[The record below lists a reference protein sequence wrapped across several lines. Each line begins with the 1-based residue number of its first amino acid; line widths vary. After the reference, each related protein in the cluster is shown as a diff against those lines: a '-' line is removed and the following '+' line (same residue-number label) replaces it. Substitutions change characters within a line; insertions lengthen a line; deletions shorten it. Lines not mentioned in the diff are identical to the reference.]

1 MKKRLYRLFQWLYK
15 GIPIIKVT
23 PHIAF
28 LSDSERLRGKRIV
41 IVGGTRGVGM
51 HIARK
56 CQECGAEILIIGR
69 EEKTLKEASASL
81 RDCKYIQFDITDFEH
96 LQDLINQIDSLFGGI
111 HADSL
116 IYNASL
122 YLHEHNMME
131 VTQDGFDRQFKTNL
145 KAPYFVS
152 QVFIDYLLKTETKPA
167 NLLFISSEMGLY
179 CHDVPYGLGKASMNS
194 MVEGLSR
201 RFINN
206 GIRVNAV
213 APGVLSNEASG
224 VSENDLY
231 RKYSCGKRFIMPEE
245 VAEVVAFL
253 LSDAANCISGAVIP
267 CNQGNHL
274 RCDW

>member
-1 MKKRLYRLFQWLYK
+1 MFQWLYK
-15 GIPIIKVT
+15 GVPVIKVT

-28 LSDSERLRGKRIV
+28 LSDFERLKGKRIV
-41 IVGGTRGVGM
+41 IVGGTRGVGI

-69 EEKTLKEASASL
+69 DENTLKEASAVL
-81 RDCKYIQFDITDFEH
+81 RDCKYIQYDITDFEH
-96 LQDLINQIDSLFGGI
+96 IHDLTDRIDSLFEGR

-122 YLHEHNMME
+122 YLHEQNVMD
-131 VTQDGFDRQFKTNL
+131 VTQEGFDRQFNTNV

-179 CHDVPYGLGKASMNS
+179 CNDVPYGLGKASMNS
-194 MVEGLSR
+194 LVEGLSR
-201 RFINN
+201 RYINN
-206 GIRVNAV
+206 GIRINAV
-213 APGVLSNEASG
+213 APGVLSNEAFDA
-224 VSENDLY
+224 SEEDLY

-245 VAEVVAFL
+245 VAEVVSFI
-253 LSDAANCISGAVIP
+253 LSDAANCISGVVIP